1 MTSTDPDAFDNTIN
15 DASFLQRIVEL
26 NLTDPRAQDRII
38 YPLSVICS
46 IVILARICNCNDA
59 REQRLFWL
67 EKQPWLKENF
77 YGLSDD
83 VPSEQ
88 TLRRV
93 VSILNTDETVN
104 FLTNYF
110 ANHRE
115 LSEKTLGSVP
125 LKEREVI
132 AADGQNINAT
142 RSSKNGNDARKDSG
156 IDIVSLHSSTYGITL
171 SQRTV
176 DKKNHEA
183 EVILDMIKA
192 LNLRNAILT
201 WDAINTRPYTVKAVV
216 DANADF
222 LVCLKDNQGNL
233 IDDVKTGFQFYDM
246 DKYPGESVSS
256 TMVFEAHGRKE
267 GKEIAILDAKYALSK
282 EMRKKWPDV
291 NSVIRVRTTRIY
303 KNSNTIVENED
314 RFYISSLVIDG
325 LDKEFADT
333 MLKIILQRWKV
344 ESMHWVL
351 DVVFEQDQLPL
362 RNRDYINNSTIYTKM
377 AFNILSYI
385 RDNIPYHYNKPW
397 SFKTLRMLAQKDD
410 YGFKFMKAFFTR
422 DMSELENDEG
432 LIGIVYKEAEP
443 TGNDIPDNLKETGFE
458 ASINDDTP
466 LGKFAR
472 GRHKIKAKRT

>member
-1 MTSTDPDAFDNTIN
+1 MTSTDQDAFDNTIN

-59 REQRLFWL
+59 SEQRLFWL
-67 EKQPWLKENF
+67 EKLPWLKESF
-77 YGLSDD
+77 YGLDDD

-93 VSILNTDETVN
+93 VSILNTNETVN

-115 LSEKTLGSVP
+115 LSEKPLGSVP

-282 EMRKKWPDV
+282 EMRK
-291 NSVIRVRTTRIY
+291 S
-303 KNSNTIVENED
+303 
-314 RFYISSLVIDG
+314 G
-325 LDKEFADT
+325 L
-333 MLKIILQRWKV
+333 MSIL
-344 ESMHWVL
+344 
-351 DVVFEQDQLPL
+351 
-362 RNRDYINNSTIYTKM
+362 
-377 AFNILSYI
+377 
-385 RDNIPYHYNKPW
+385 
-397 SFKTLRMLAQKDD
+397 
-410 YGFKFMKAFFTR
+410 
-422 DMSELENDEG
+422 
-432 LIGIVYKEAEP
+432 
-443 TGNDIPDNLKETGFE
+443 
-458 ASINDDTP
+458 
-466 LGKFAR
+466 
-472 GRHKIKAKRT
+472 